1 MQNISIG
8 DVEQIAFEL
17 ARRLMSYNEPIPDYC
32 TRFPNVLES
41 CLAAPFQWFGG
52 RSLYRGLISK
62 SSLLFYLMIKN
73 HPFQNGNKR
82 IAITTMLVFLY
93 LNGKWLRVNLQDFYN
108 FSTRV
113 AASRAETKNATVS
126 EIRGF
131 IRGHIVDVGSRQ
143 EH

>member
-82 IAITTMLVFLY
+82 IAIMTMIYFLHI
-93 LNGKWLRVNLQDFYN
+93 NGRWLKIDSKRLYN
-108 FSTRV
+108 FSKWV
-113 AASRAETKNATVS
+113 ASSDPILKDQVISSIEEILKKYTIKNNT
-126 EIRGF
+126 
-131 IRGHIVDVGSRQ
+131 
-143 EH
+143 